1 MFAIINAKR
10 KVRSDHAV
18 ISELARMNSTE
29 NGQTIEINEEGGD
42 AILTEVGRL
51 FVVKPFGVS
60 KVVCCIGEDDDIF
73 Q

>member
-18 ISELARMNSTE
+18 ISELARMNATE
-29 NGQTIEINEEGGD
+29 KGQTIEISEERGD
-42 AILTEVGRL
+42 AILTEIGGL
-51 FVVKPFGVS
+51 FFVKPFGLS
-60 KVVCCIGEDDDIF
+60 KVVWCIGEDDDIF